1 MGTVIFWIIFWIVIA
16 VIAFCPLYFI
26 FLFIVGL
33 FVDMNKEYEH
43 DSRFYRFLLTNSTGV
58 AAKLIRIRVKVTGRE
73 LLPKDTR
80 YLLVCN
86 HRSKFDP
93 ILTWY
98 AFGKE
103 QLSFISK
110 PENFKVNPRN
120 AMKTVNRA
128 ADLLK
133 RGEVNVAVY
142 PEGKRNYG
150 EELLPFHGAMFKIA
164 QKANVPIVV
173 MTAKGT
179 YDIQKNFPLHR
190 SRVELDV
197 LAVLPADEVKSMKTS
212 AIGER
217 VAEIMNKNLRGGQ
230 Q

>member
-1 MGTVIFWIIFWIVIA
+1 MAI
-16 VIAFCPLYFI
+16 
-26 FLFIVGL
+26 
-33 FVDMNKEYEH
+33 D
-43 DSRFYRFLLTNSTGV
+43 
-58 AAKLIRIRVKVTGRE
+58 RE
-73 LLPKDTR
+73 
-80 YLLVCN
+80 
-86 HRSKFDP
+86 
-93 ILTWY
+93 
-98 AFGKE
+98 
-103 QLSFISK
+103 
-110 PENFKVNPRN
+110 NPRN

>member
-1 MGTVIFWIIFWIVIA
+1 M
-16 VIAFCPLYFI
+16 
-26 FLFIVGL
+26 
-33 FVDMNKEYEH
+33 
-43 DSRFYRFLLTNSTGV
+43 
-58 AAKLIRIRVKVTGRE
+58 
-73 LLPKDTR
+73 
-80 YLLVCN
+80 CN

-110 PENFKVNPRN
+110 PENFRVPVYGRIIHRCLFMAIDRENPRN

-133 RGEVNVAVY
+133 NDEVNVAVY
-142 PEGKRNYG
+142 PEGRRNY
-150 EELLPFHGAMFKIA
+150 EEGLLPFHGAMFKIA

-179 YDIQKNFPLHR
+179 YEIQKNFPLRR
-190 SRVELDV
+190 SHVELDV
-197 LAVLPADEVKSMKTS
+197 LEVIPAEEIKGMKTA

-217 VAEIMNKNLRGGQ
+217 VAAVMNKNLRGGQ